1 MSVCISFTYLGVKW
15 VMFALAQELN
25 TSEQSPRNIL
35 PIKSIARATSCFV
48 ANAKTHNAFPQNSFL
63 ARAVYHKELFAR
75 QMKTSNPPCSLA
87 ASGACGEGLLQ
98 EMPKEFQA
106 SYQTPQLRKLP
117 WGLLFVGEHVHVFVR
132 RTRALLQGLQA
143 F

>member
-75 QMKTSNPPCSLA
+75 ARYQGFSL
-87 ASGACGEGLLQ
+87 
-98 EMPKEFQA
+98 
-106 SYQTPQLRKLP
+106 
-117 WGLLFVGEHVHVFVR
+117 
-132 RTRALLQGLQA
+132 TRAAKSPSVEKGLE
-143 F
+143 

>member
-63 ARAVYHKELFAR
+63 ARAVYHKELFVRAR
-75 QMKTSNPPCSLA
+75 YQ
-87 ASGACGEGLLQ
+87 G
-98 EMPKEFQA
+98 FQ
-106 SYQTPQLRKLP
+106 L
-117 WGLLFVGEHVHVFVR
+117 
-132 RTRALLQGLQA
+132 TRAAKNKRGERA
-143 F
+143 